1 MSVPLGLI
9 AEPNKNTTSKK
20 YEVVIFMEKDNYH
33 SQAFTDI
40 ADGLVNTINSYGY
53 LAIKSEILQSDG
65 FIPIVFGSH
74 MIKNICQLPKNS
86 IIFNLEQ
93 LGSGSPHISPIY
105 YEILRSH
112 QIWDYSKN
120 NIKFL
125 NQIGVVNAT
134 YIDIACIKQATF
146 EASTTCDIDVLFY
159 GAINARRKD
168 VIDALAATGITV
180 VAVSGIYGRERD
192 ILMSRAKIILNLH
205 YYDTKIFEI
214 IRVSYALQNGKCV
227 LSEIGNDNFEHE
239 YCGVVSFCRY
249 EDIIDLCLKFLANP
263 YKMECLG
270 ASAKRFMY
278 EKQNSKTFLNIIK
291 KC

>member
-1 MSVPLGLI
+1 MSLPLGLI
-9 AEPNKNTTSKK
+9 AEPNKKTTSKN
-20 YEVVIFMEKDNYH
+20 YEVVIVMEKDNYH

-53 LAIKSEILQSDG
+53 LAIKSEILQSNG

-125 NQIGVVNAT
+125 NQIGVFNAT

-180 VAVSGIYGRERD
+180 VAISGIYGRERD
-192 ILMSRAKIILNLH
+192 FLMSRAKIILNLH

-214 IRVSYALQNGKCV
+214 VRVSYALQNGKFV
-227 LSEIGNDNFEHE
+227 LSEIGYDNCERE
-239 YCGVVSFCRY
+239 YSGVVSFCAY
-249 EDIIDLCLKFLANP
+249 ENIVDRCLEFLSKPNQIN
-263 YKMECLG
+263 LLS
-270 ASAKRFMY
+270 ASAKKFMY
-278 EKQNSKTFLNIIK
+278 EKQNSNILLDILNDY
-291 KC
+291 